1 MYKLW
6 SPGTVVVAGGFD
18 RASALKVAEE
28 TEQLVAFGRPFLA
41 NVSALSLWLSSLTSS
56 RETCMLTRG
65 PRCTQPDLVFRLR
78 ENIPLTPD
86 EEDSYYLPMDAR
98 GYTTYPFSEQW
109 LKQHGEKAQL

>member
-1 MYKLW
+1 M
-6 SPGTVVVAGGFD
+6 
-18 RASALKVAEE
+18 
-28 TEQLVAFGRPFLA
+28 
-41 NVSALSLWLSSLTSS
+41 
-56 RETCMLTRG
+56 
-65 PRCTQPDLVFRLR
+65 FRLR